1 MLRKVPVFS
10 SSPRQRGSSPPTELG
25 VSQKIVE
32 LFVRTYSPPFN
43 EMPAFFTV
51 PVSNHFEIMY
61 LRYFLI
67 PRILSGFAFS

>member
-1 MLRKVPVFS
+1 MPRKGPIFS
-10 SSPRQRGSSPPTELG
+10 SSHKAKGLTPQLG

-32 LFVRTYSPPFN
+32 LFVRTYSLPFN
-43 EMPAFFTV
+43 EMPAFSTV

-67 PRILSGFAFS
+67 P

>member
-1 MLRKVPVFS
+1 MPRKVPIFS
-10 SSPRQRGSSPPTELG
+10 SFHKAKGLITPTQLG

-32 LFVRTYSPPFN
+32 LFVHTYSPPFN
-43 EMPAFFTV
+43 EMPTFSIV